1 MHILFITLFFAFS
14 ANAAYNNILDVDF
27 MQSMTDGNRFA
38 REIML
43 ENPKLTKTLQDQYE
57 AKKPSKMLYND
68 QPLIPKVMHHVWDG
82 DIPPLYQ
89 NYLNECKKLHPDWEF
104 KFWSDK
110 EVRAL
115 GLEYQDLYDKM
126 RNYSGRSDIARYEIL
141 YRFGGV
147 YRDLDV
153 KCFRPI
159 DDLNHKYEF
168 YAPIE
173 FPVLHWEQRLSVN
186 NGIIGTKAAH
196 PILKRTLEI
205 IKEELDEAWIKF
217 DQDQELERHSFM
229 VAKTSMLP
237 LTDAFLQKGQDKDI
251 AMPTSYF
258 FSLSRVKYNNLKQVF
273 IDLIS
278 AGRAPRAFSFLEHES
293 LMQHNFRK
301 KEIYNVNFKDGN
313 EINDPKIRRL
323 FNKLAPSDRRIYK
336 VFAHLYELL
345 NPENISW
352 SRTSKIPQIIHFVA
366 LSNEELSELNKNL
379 ATWKILN
386 GDFEIKIWDKAAVTK
401 EFSDISFEEVPDN
414 LHFYIGLKI
423 LEKFGGSYAHYK
435 TVPYRPIFELANKY
449 NFYAA
454 LRPLTTKELSL
465 SQKLVGASKMHPIIS
480 KTLQQ
485 VDIKSLDQLDRVF
498 KEESYKNIYFYD
510 EITGRNLIL
519 PAVAIFEEV
528 ALKETSIMDKFI
540 RFVMRKPKAFSILS
554 DAVIAG

>member
-1 MHILFITLFFAFS
+1 MYAFFIALFLSFS

-27 MQSMTDGNRFA
+27 FQSMTDGNRFA
-38 REIML
+38 RELML
-43 ENPKLTKTLQDQYE
+43 ENPTLTKTLQNHYE
-57 AKKPSKMLYND
+57 SKKPSKMPY
-68 QPLIPKVMHHVWDG
+68 QEKPLIPKVMHHVWDG

-104 KFWSDK
+104 KFWTDK
-110 EVRAL
+110 QIRAL
-115 GLEYQDLYDKM
+115 SLEYQELYDKM

-168 YAPIE
+168 FAPIE
-173 FPVLHWEQRLSVN
+173 FPVLHWKQRLSVN
-186 NGIIGTKAAH
+186 NGIIGTKAGH

-205 IKEELDEAWIKF
+205 INENLDEAWRKF
-217 DQDQELERHSFM
+217 DQDQEIEKHSFM

-237 LTDAFLQKGQDKDI
+237 LTDGFVQKAQDKDI

-258 FSLSRVKYNNLKQVF
+258 FSLSRVKYNSLAQVF
-273 IDLIS
+273 KDLIK
-278 AGRAPRAFSFLEHES
+278 AERTIRAYSFLEPES

-301 KEIYNVNFKDGN
+301 KEIYGVSFPNGN
-313 EINDPKIRRL
+313 EMDDPVISRI
-323 FNKLAPSDRRIYK
+323 FQKLDPSDKRIYK

-345 NPENISW
+345 NPENLSP
-352 SRTSKIPQIIHFVA
+352 SKKSKMPQVIHFVV
-366 LSNEELSELNKNL
+366 LKNEELNELNKNL
-379 ATWKILN
+379 STWKILN
-386 GDFEIKIWDKAAVTK
+386 GDFEIKIWNTSEIKK
-401 EFSDISFEEVPDN
+401 EFSDISFGEEQKN

-435 TVPYRPIFELANKY
+435 TIPYKPIFELANKY

-454 LRPLTTKELSL
+454 LRPLVRKELLL
-465 SQKLVGASKMHPIIS
+465 SQKLIGASKKHPIIS

-485 VDIKSLDQLDRVF
+485 VDIKSLDKLDKIL

-510 EITGRNLIL
+510 EITGKNIIL
-519 PAVAIFEEV
+519 PAVNIFEEV
-528 ALKETSIMDKFI
+528 VLNDPSIIEKFL
-540 RFVMRKPKAFSILS
+540 RFVMRKPIAFKQLTDLAI
-554 DAVIAG
+554 VG